1 VLAPARTLRRKW
13 RLARSQLRTRALGSV
28 FIQLS
33 KICASYVARP
43 VMLDKA
49 GGDMV
54 PLHNLRQPKENEA
67 TGISIRRPLYI
78 KDLRP

>member
-1 VLAPARTLRRKW
+1 MFAD
-13 RLARSQLRTRALGSV
+13 RLSESRD
-28 FIQLS
+28 F
-33 KICASYVARP
+33 YVARP

-54 PLHNLRQPKENEA
+54 PLHNLRPPKENEA

-78 KDLRP
+78 EDLRP